1 MEIKT
6 IAIVG
11 AANLGRRIAYEA
23 ARAGYRA
30 ILEDVSPVALEQG
43 IARIA
48 QALANDVAAG
58 RIQST
63 DRVAALA
70 NDVAAGRIQSTD
82 RVAALANDV
91 AAGRIQSTDR
101 VAALANLTTAASAED
116 ASREADLIIE
126 AVADEM
132 EVKIEL
138 FTIFDKFA
146 KPGAI
151 FASTTT
157 SLSVSEMADV
167 TFCPERCIGMRF
179 FADAQNA
186 NRLELVKGRETS
198 EQTVAACREVGR
210 RMGNQVLVTSDVQV
224 LNTSADD

>member
-11 AANLGRRIAYEA
+11 AANLGRRIVCEA
-23 ARAGYRA
+23 ARAGYRT
-30 ILEDVSPVALEQG
+30 ILEDVSPSALEQG
-43 IARIA
+43 IAWTG
-48 QALANDVAAG
+48 QALGEEVAAG
-58 RIQST
+58 RIDS
-63 DRVAALA
+63 AAR
-70 NDVAAGRIQSTD
+70 DT
-82 RVAALANDV
+82 
-91 AAGRIQSTDR
+91 
-101 VAALANLTTAASAED
+101 ALANLTTATTPED

-151 FASTTT
+151 FASTST
-157 SLSVSEMADV
+157 SLSITEMADV

-179 FADAQNA
+179 LAEAKNA
-186 NRLELVKGRETS
+186 NRLELVRTNETS
-198 EQTVAACREVGR
+198 EETIAACREVGR
-210 RMGNQVLVTSDVQV
+210 RMGLEISVLRDERAS
-224 LNTSADD
+224 SASAIG

>member
-48 QALANDVAAG
+48 Q
-58 RIQST
+58 
-63 DRVAALA
+63 
-70 NDVAAGRIQSTD
+70 
-82 RVAALANDV
+82 ALANDV

-157 SLSVSEMADV
+157 SLSISEMADV

>member
-11 AANLGRRIAYEA
+11 ASSLGRRVAYA
-23 ARAGYRA
+23 AMLAGYRTV
-30 ILEDVSPVALEQG
+30 LEDVSLSALEQG
-43 IARIA
+43 IASIVQSLGDNCARGKIPA
-48 QALANDVAAG
+48 AVAK
-58 RIQST
+58 
-63 DRVAALA
+63 AAF
-70 NDVAAGRIQSTD
+70 
-82 RVAALANDV
+82 
-91 AAGRIQSTDR
+91 
-101 VAALANLTTAASAED
+101 ANLSAAISAEG

-132 EVKIEL
+132 EMKIEL

-157 SLSVSEMADV
+157 SFSITEMAAV
-167 TFCPERCIGMRF
+167 TFSPDRCVGMRF
-179 FADAQNA
+179 FADHRAA

-198 EQTVAACREVGR
+198 EETIAACREIGR
-210 RMGNQVLVTSDVQV
+210 RMGIDVFM
-224 LNTSADD
+224 LGDEPAASANAAG